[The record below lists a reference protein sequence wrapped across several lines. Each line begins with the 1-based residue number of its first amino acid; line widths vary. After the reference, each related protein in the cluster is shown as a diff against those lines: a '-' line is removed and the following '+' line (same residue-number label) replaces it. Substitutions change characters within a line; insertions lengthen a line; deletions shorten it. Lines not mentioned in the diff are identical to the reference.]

1 MLGYQVCIDLYECD
15 AATLDA
21 PAEIEAAVHALAA
34 GIGAL
39 VVAVSTHRFTPQ
51 GLSCI
56 AQISASHIAIH
67 TWPEN
72 GFAAV
77 DVFSCTTRVDAEALA
92 GLVRAAFAARQHVCT
107 TVPRGG
113 GLRTP
118 FFQDTLA

>member
-1 MLGYQVCIDLYECD
+1 MLGYQVCIDLFECD

-21 PAEIEAAVHALAA
+21 PAGLEATVRALAA
-34 GIGAL
+34 AIGASVL
-39 VVAVSTHRFTPQ
+39 TVSTHRFTPH

-92 GLVRAAFAARQHVCT
+92 RLARAALGARQHACT
-107 TVPRGG
+107 EFPRGG

-118 FFQDTLA
+118 FFQEAPA